1 MAALATTSSLSN
13 YPRLSISQYRERLK
27 QSGKANKIDLNYSY
41 RGKSYSYSI
50 QLTKT
55 ACHYGNYR
63 YWWQCPSCSKRV
75 SVLYC
80 AGAYVCRHC
89 INAPYGSQLQQPNCA
104 GAYVCRHCI
113 NAPYG
118 SQLQQPIDRLFSRAN
133 ELRARLGWQ
142 GGIAYGNQGR
152 PKGMHFTTYYRLVT
166 EHDKLVQ
173 KICGASMAMIDKIK
187 GSVSYER

>member
-13 YPRLSISQYRERLK
+13 YPRFSIAHYRDQLRR
-27 QSGKANKIDLNYSY
+27 SVKASSIELNYSY
-41 RGKSYSYSI
+41 RGKAYSYSI
-50 QLTKT
+50 RLDKT
-55 ACHYGNYR
+55 PCNYGNYR
-63 YWWQCPSCSKRV
+63 HWWLCPLCSKRV
-75 SVLYC
+75 AVLYC

-89 INAPYGSQLQQPNCA
+89 L
-104 GAYVCRHCI
+104 

-133 ELRARLGWQ
+133 AIRQRLKWQ
-142 GGIAYGNQGR
+142 SGIAYGNQGR

-166 EHDKLVQ
+166 EHDRLVQ